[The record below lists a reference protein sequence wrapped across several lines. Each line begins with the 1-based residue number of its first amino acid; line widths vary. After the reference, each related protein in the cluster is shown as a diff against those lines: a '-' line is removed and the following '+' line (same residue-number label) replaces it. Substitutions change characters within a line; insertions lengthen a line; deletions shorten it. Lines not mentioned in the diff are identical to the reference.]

1 MTELEALKS
10 KAKELGIRPPKNYV
24 KAAKAI
30 DRMREIFKK
39 AGFSPSKEYLKGK
52 YGK

>member
-10 KAKELGIRPPKNYV
+10 KAKELGVKVPKKYI
-24 KAAKAI
+24 KAAKAV
-30 DRMREIFKK
+30 DRAREIFKE
-39 AGFSPSKEYLKGK
+39 AGFSPSKEYLKAK